1 MPAALTAGGIA
12 ATLAILLSLPLVSP
26 HDGIFNAATVALAGL
41 LITLLNAILWPLA
54 AGRQNPPHISRYA
67 LLWLILALILT
78 GTALYLMSAS
88 QLENYLPFT
97 LTLAAVIFGVT
108 ALGTALFHRYIP
120 QLPWWCAPILI
131 AITLTLGWT
140 LREIG
145 DQPSGQLELPPP
157 ASRQLPPAPST
168 PSLTAP
174 V

>member
-12 ATLAILLSLPLVSP
+12 SILAILLSLPLVSP

-67 LLWLILALILT
+67 LLWLILAVALT
-78 GTALYLMSAS
+78 GTALYLMSAN

-97 LTLAAVIFGVT
+97 LTLSAVLFGVT
-108 ALGTALFHRYIP
+108 AVGTALLSRYIP

-131 AITLTLGWT
+131 AIALTLGWT

-157 ASRQLPPAPST
+157 ASRQLPHAPSI

>member
-12 ATLAILLSLPLVSP
+12 TILATLLSLPLVSP
-26 HDGIFNAATVALAGL
+26 HDGIFNAATVAFASL
-41 LITLLNAILWPLA
+41 LITLLNAALWPLA
-54 AGRQNPPHISRYA
+54 AGRRNPPHISRYA

-78 GTALYLMSAS
+78 GIALYLMTAS

-97 LTLAAVIFGVT
+97 LTLAAVLFVVT
-108 ALGTALFHRYIP
+108 AVGTALFHRYIP

-131 AITLTLGWT
+131 AIALTLGWT

-157 ASRQLPPAPST
+157 ASRQLPHAPSI
-168 PSLTAP
+168 PSLTAT